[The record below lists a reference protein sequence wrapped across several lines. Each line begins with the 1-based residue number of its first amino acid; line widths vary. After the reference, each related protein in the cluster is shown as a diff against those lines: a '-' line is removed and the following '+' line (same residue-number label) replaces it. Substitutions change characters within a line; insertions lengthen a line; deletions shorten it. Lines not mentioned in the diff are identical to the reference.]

1 MRTAFV
7 GRPLS
12 SGASSVI
19 CLTPTIGKAY
29 NAWSVTDVMFEFKG
43 STMVIEEY
51 FDFSHPDE
59 IRLAGHRINIET
71 ILVEYL
77 DGMVPEEIAAQHP
90 TLSLEQVYATIT
102 YYWRN
107 QSKLALY
114 LQEAR
119 ELEDKLQREQVLN
132 PSPSIVRMRQLRRQ
146 QKQSSILEHV

>member
-1 MRTAFV
+1 
-7 GRPLS
+7 
-12 SGASSVI
+12 
-19 CLTPTIGKAY
+19 
-29 NAWSVTDVMFEFKG
+29 
-43 STMVIEEY
+43 MVIEEY
-51 FDFSHPDE
+51 FDFSHPNE

-107 QSKLALY
+107 QNEMAHY

-119 ELEDKLQREQVLN
+119 EMEDQLRSEQLLN

-146 QKQSSILEHV
+146 QKQRHTNEFQDQIVYVPLER

>member
-1 MRTAFV
+1 
-7 GRPLS
+7 
-12 SGASSVI
+12 
-19 CLTPTIGKAY
+19 
-29 NAWSVTDVMFEFKG
+29 
-43 STMVIEEY
+43 MVIEEY
-51 FDFSHPDE
+51 FDFSHPNE

-102 YYWRN
+102 YYSRN
-107 QSKLALY
+107 QNEMAHY

-119 ELEDKLQREQVLN
+119 EMEDQLRLEQVRN

-146 QKQSSILEHV
+146 QKQSTIIEHA